1 MLYCRKWD
9 GFGQTDPAQTLRE
22 RRFNFPAQTKAELV
36 LGLKF
41 DFLALGGQYGGRTG
55 SAPNPSSDGGAF
67 FTADNATQQCPHAG
81 SSSDYLGISALGTF
95 RLNGN
100 ISGLDLIGLFPKTKF
115 CQGNGH
121 LGPALDP
128 A

>member
-1 MLYCRKWD
+1 MGR
-9 GFGQTDPAQTLRE
+9 LRSNQALGKD
-22 RRFNFPAQTKAELV
+22 RFNFPAQTKAELV
-36 LGLKF
+36 LRLKF
-41 DFLALGGQYGGRTG
+41 DLLALGGQYGGRSGPASNRSTDSG
-55 SAPNPSSDGGAF
+55 TLFAP
-67 FTADNATQQCPHAG
+67 DNSTQQCPHAG